1 MIRSDYIM
9 RMIEQLSRVLV
20 QIVFHKKNGEYELAV
35 IQINTALKSLV
46 GLDPEIIR
54 TLPAEEIIRLLHI
67 GDQLEAGKCL
77 VIAKLL
83 KERTEILQLSDP
95 TNQSLSESYQKSLS
109 LYLEAILSIPDFKET
124 EYLQDVNELISL
136 LEGSMLSQ
144 SVKFKLFR
152 YYDWSGEYARADNLL
167 FELIEVDYPEIKT
180 IGILFYRRLQKKSDA
195 DLVLGGLPRPE
206 VEEGLREISDHKK

>member
-1 MIRSDYIM
+1 MIRSDYIR

-136 LEGSMLSQ
+136 LEGSTLSQ

-152 YYDWSGEYARADNLL
+152 YYDWSGEYATAENLL
-167 FELIEVDYPEIKT
+167 FQLVEVDYPEIRP

-195 DLVLGGLPRPE
+195 DLILGGLPRPE

>member
-136 LEGSMLSQ
+136 LEGSTLSQ

-152 YYDWSGEYARADNLL
+152 YYDWSGEYATAENLL
-167 FELIEVDYPEIKT
+167 FQLVEVDYPEIRP

>member
-20 QIVFHKKNGEYELAV
+20 QIVFHKKNGEYEQAI

-136 LEGSMLSQ
+136 LEGSTLSQ

-152 YYDWSGEYARADNLL
+152 YYDWSGEYATAENLL
-167 FELIEVDYPEIKT
+167 FQLVEVDYPEIRP

-195 DLVLGGLPRPE
+195 DLILGGLPRPE

>member
-20 QIVFHKKNGEYELAV
+20 QIVFHKKNGEYEQAI

-95 TNQSLSESYQKSLS
+95 TNQS
-109 LYLEAILSIPDFKET
+109 
-124 EYLQDVNELISL
+124 
-136 LEGSMLSQ
+136 
-144 SVKFKLFR
+144 
-152 YYDWSGEYARADNLL
+152 
-167 FELIEVDYPEIKT
+167 
-180 IGILFYRRLQKKSDA
+180 
-195 DLVLGGLPRPE
+195 
-206 VEEGLREISDHKK
+206 